1 MSEFDLA
8 LKAAKEE
15 AARSRRTA
23 KRTMLGLALLSLVLI
38 GAVMVT
44 VWLANDNAHLAE
56 ANKAYGIV
64 QQQEKQ
70 NLAQEFDDACKS
82 ADFQET
88 PAGSNICRKAEQV
101 ASEPGAVLAGPQGAQ
116 GLPGARGE
124 QGFPG
129 PLGPMG
135 PKGDKGDIGP
145 QGIAGLLGLTG
156 TNGTNGMDGKAGP
169 AGPMG
174 PVGPQGPPGP
184 AGEAGS
190 GSSEPGP
197 AGPPGADG
205 ATGPAGAD
213 GRGIE
218 SAHCWENGRWTITY
232 TDGTSQDAGQ
242 CRATIT
248 PPSGGTP

>member
-1 MSEFDLA
+1 
-8 LKAAKEE
+8 
-15 AARSRRTA
+15 
-23 KRTMLGLALLSLVLI
+23 MLGLALLSIVLF
-38 GAVMVT
+38 GAVGVA

-56 ANKAYGIV
+56 ANAAFGIE

-116 GLPGARGE
+116 GVPGARGE

-129 PLGPMG
+129 PLGPVG
-135 PKGDKGDIGP
+135 PKGDKGDTGS
-145 QGIAGLLGLTG
+145 QGIAGILGLTG
-156 TNGTNGMDGKAGP
+156 TSGTNGKDGQVGP

-184 AGEAGS
+184 AGEAGA

-205 ATGPAGAD
+205 ATGPAGTD

-242 CRATIT
+242 CRADVIPPGKVT
-248 PPSGGTP
+248 P